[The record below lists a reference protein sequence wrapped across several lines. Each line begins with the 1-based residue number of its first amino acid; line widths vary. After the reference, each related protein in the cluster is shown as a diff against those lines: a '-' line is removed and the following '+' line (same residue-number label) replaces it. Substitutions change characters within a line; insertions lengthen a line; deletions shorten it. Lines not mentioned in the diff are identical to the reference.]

1 MEGVE
6 EDSCTQPAG
15 LRCGVT
21 SYIRERESC
30 LPRHDGENSCQ
41 EEQEILSRVSQVLLH
56 HPVGTGQSGA
66 LVPVTNTVVDEAEP
80 DIEEDGHQEGRDL
93 YPGLVRSNGIFRQ
106 VRERVNSY
114 PALCFQ
120 GQLK

>member
-15 LRCGVT
+15 VRCGVT

-41 EEQEILSRVSQVLLH
+41 EEEEILGRVCQILLH
-56 HPVGTGQSGA
+56 HPVGTGETRA
-66 LVPVTNTVVDEAEP
+66 LVTVANTVVDEAKP
-80 DIEEDGHQEGRDL
+80 HIEEDGHEEGCDL
-93 YPGLVRSNGIFRQ
+93 YPGLGRINGI
-106 VRERVNSY
+106 VREGGERINSY
-114 PALCFQ
+114 PALCLQ
-120 GQLK
+120 SQL